1 MKLSFSTLGCPDWT
15 IEQIAAKAREYGY
28 DGVELRVHAD
38 GKHLSPADAP
48 DRAGRAGALF
58 REAGVEIAALSAYAE
73 YGSAE
78 PAKAAENAGLT
89 RALIRMACAAGA
101 GMVRVYGGAGG
112 KDEPLDRV
120 ADRVVRALRPL
131 AAEAREAGVRLA
143 IETHDVWN
151 SGADLVKIVRGV
163 GDPGLAVCFDIH
175 NTLHVNHEWRE
186 SYALL
191 KPHIA
196 YCHIKDACPTINGG
210 SRLVMVGA
218 GELPLRDIVRQL
230 KRDGFAGY
238 LNLEWEKRWCP
249 DLEPPERVFPQYL
262 WKMRQEWAEAGGET
276 AERNRAANPH

>member
-89 RALIRMACAAGA
+89 RALIRMASAAGA

-112 KDEPLDRV
+112 KDETLDRV
-120 ADRVVRALRPL
+120 ADRVVCALRPL

-143 IETHDVWN
+143 IETHT
-151 SGADLVKIVRGV
+151 
-163 GDPGLAVCFDIH
+163 DPGVRARHWTFQGFATGACAAIC
-175 NTLHVNHEWRE
+175 RE
-186 SYALL
+186 A
-191 KPHIA
+191 PVV
-196 YCHIKDACPTINGG
+196 PGGG
-210 SRLVMVGA
+210 SSCSR
-218 GELPLRDIVRQL
+218 PRRS
-230 KRDGFAGY
+230 
-238 LNLEWEKRWCP
+238 
-249 DLEPPERVFPQYL
+249 
-262 WKMRQEWAEAGGET
+262 
-276 AERNRAANPH
+276 